1 MSIILTNPVGWML
14 EILVCLAW
22 LAVVSTLGMTKKE
35 NGYSTQLKRGNIN
48 RGAPITELAK
58 W

>member
-1 MSIILTNPVGWML
+1 M
-14 EILVCLAW
+14 EILVCLPW

-35 NGYSTQLKRGNIN
+35 NGYSTLLRRGSIN
-48 RGAPITELAK
+48 SGAPITELAK